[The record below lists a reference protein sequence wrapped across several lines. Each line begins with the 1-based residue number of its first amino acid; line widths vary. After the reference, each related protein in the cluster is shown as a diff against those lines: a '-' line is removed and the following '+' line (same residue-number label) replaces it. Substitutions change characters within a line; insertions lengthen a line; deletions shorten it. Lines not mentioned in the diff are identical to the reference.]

1 MSKSKHPPQPS
12 KLNSPITQIYR
23 RSFSAAVS
31 LLIKNAVAANKKK
44 SPKLFSFGLFG
55 GDRGDRTR
63 DLTDVNRAL

>member
-12 KLNSPITQIYR
+12 KLNSPIIKIYR

-31 LLIKNAVAANKKK
+31 LFIKNAVAANKKK

-55 GDRGDRTR
+55 GDRGDRTP